1 MIKVCY
7 SELDGPKG
15 LSLRLEAAGH
25 AGYAPAGQDIVCAGA
40 STLMQALVY
49 LLAGE
54 ESARSDAWDEPE
66 GPRLAVAAQ
75 APVAPW
81 VQGAFE
87 LAKAG
92 FTLLAERYPDNL
104 RFADVS
110 RSGQQSMM
118 DLQLFA
124 EGEAAPAL
132 SPEQSRQAVAAG
144 TLKPE
149 APAAQPEAP
158 RQTPAEPE
166 PQPEEEPD
174 ASSEEADSS
183 IESGD
188 ASASSSEAAA
198 SSKPAAHSTASSHAA
213 SSKPAAHSAASSHAA
228 SSSHSA
234 ASSHAAS
241 SHAAS
246 SHAAS
251 SSTSASSGS
260 SHTTETT
267 DAKINAYVRR
277 LRNLQKRSSKKLY
290 QTASS
295 AYSEY
300 MEHPVEERN
309 LALKV
314 SIVLGKTMELT
325 KLQNECDKEF
335 KEIVTEL
342 RQYLRENGYDQS
354 IADAAEKEYK
364 EEKDAMIK
372 ELTNVTYSQVTG
384 KGEGAKW
391 LQEHADMGQ

>member
-1 MIKVCY
+1 
-7 SELDGPKG
+7 
-15 LSLRLEAAGH
+15 
-25 AGYAPAGQDIVCAGA
+25 
-40 STLMQALVY
+40 MQKNTKQLIA
-49 LLAGE
+49 
-54 ESARSDAWDEPE
+54 
-66 GPRLAVAAQ
+66 AVALLLIAAVPLGLHIANADPTDEVTASAAASSSEAQ
-75 APVAPW
+75 AEVPASST
-81 VQGAFE
+81 A
-87 LAKAG
+87 
-92 FTLLAERYPDNL
+92 
-104 RFADVS
+104 S
-110 RSGQQSMM
+110 
-118 DLQLFA
+118 
-124 EGEAAPAL
+124 AAA
-132 SPEQSRQAVAAG
+132 SASV
-144 TLKPE
+144 
-149 APAAQPEAP
+149 
-158 RQTPAEPE
+158 PE

-183 IESGD
+183 AESGD
-188 ASASSSEAAA
+188 ASASLSEA
-198 SSKPAAHSTASSHAA
+198 AA
-213 SSKPAAHSAASSHAA
+213 SSKPAAHSAASSHAS

-234 ASSHAAS
+234 SV
-241 SHAAS
+241 
-246 SHAAS
+246 
-251 SSTSASSGS
+251 SSGS

-325 KLQNECDKEF
+325 KLQSECDKEF

-342 RQYLRENGYDQS
+342 RHYLRENGYDQS

-384 KGEGAKW
+384 KGEGGKW

>member
-1 MIKVCY
+1 MQKHTKQLIAAVALLLIAAVPLALHIANADSTDETVASAAASS
-7 SELDGPKG
+7 SEEQAEVPV
-15 LSLRLEAAGH
+15 SSAVSAA
-25 AGYAPAGQDIVCAGA
+25 A
-40 STLMQALVY
+40 ST
-49 LLAGE
+49 
-54 ESARSDAWDEPE
+54 S
-66 GPRLAVAAQ
+66 
-75 APVAPW
+75 
-81 VQGAFE
+81 
-87 LAKAG
+87 
-92 FTLLAERYPDNL
+92 
-104 RFADVS
+104 
-110 RSGQQSMM
+110 
-118 DLQLFA
+118 
-124 EGEAAPAL
+124 
-132 SPEQSRQAVAAG
+132 
-144 TLKPE
+144 
-149 APAAQPEAP
+149 
-158 RQTPAEPE
+158 EPE

-183 IESGD
+183 AESGD

-198 SSKPAAHSTASSHAA
+198 SSKPAAHSAASSHAA

-241 SHAAS
+241 S
-246 SHAAS
+246 S

-267 DAKINAYVRR
+267 DAKVNAYVRR

-325 KLQNECDKEF
+325 KLQSECDKEF

-384 KGEGAKW
+384 KGEGGKW
-391 LQEHADMGQ
+391 LEEHADMGQ

>member
-1 MIKVCY
+1 
-7 SELDGPKG
+7 
-15 LSLRLEAAGH
+15 
-25 AGYAPAGQDIVCAGA
+25 
-40 STLMQALVY
+40 MQKHTKQLIA
-49 LLAGE
+49 
-54 ESARSDAWDEPE
+54 
-66 GPRLAVAAQ
+66 AVALLLIAAVPLALHIANADPTDEAVASAAASSSEAQ
-75 APVAPW
+75 A
-81 VQGAFE
+81 
-87 LAKAG
+87 
-92 FTLLAERYPDNL
+92 
-104 RFADVS
+104 
-110 RSGQQSMM
+110 
-118 DLQLFA
+118 
-124 EGEAAPAL
+124 
-132 SPEQSRQAVAAG
+132 
-144 TLKPE
+144 E
-149 APAAQPEAP
+149 APVSSSAASAADS
-158 RQTPAEPE
+158 TSEPE

-174 ASSEEADSS
+174 ASSEEVDSS
-183 IESGD
+183 AESGD

-198 SSKPAAHSTASSHAA
+198 SSKPASSHAA
-213 SSKPAAHSAASSHAA
+213 SSKPAAHSAASS
-228 SSSHSA
+228 SHS
-234 ASSHAAS
+234 
-241 SHAAS
+241 
-246 SHAAS
+246 AS

-267 DAKINAYVRR
+267 DAKVNAYVRR

-325 KLQNECDKEF
+325 KLQSECDKEF

-384 KGEGAKW
+384 KGEGGKW

>member
-1 MIKVCY
+1 
-7 SELDGPKG
+7 
-15 LSLRLEAAGH
+15 
-25 AGYAPAGQDIVCAGA
+25 
-40 STLMQALVY
+40 MQKNTKQLIA
-49 LLAGE
+49 
-54 ESARSDAWDEPE
+54 
-66 GPRLAVAAQ
+66 AVALLLIVAVPFALHIANADPTDEVTASAAASSSEAQ
-75 APVAPW
+75 AEVPA
-81 VQGAFE
+81 
-87 LAKAG
+87 
-92 FTLLAERYPDNL
+92 
-104 RFADVS
+104 S
-110 RSGQQSMM
+110 S
-118 DLQLFA
+118 
-124 EGEAAPAL
+124 AA
-132 SPEQSRQAVAAG
+132 SAA
-144 TLKPE
+144 
-149 APAAQPEAP
+149 ASAS
-158 RQTPAEPE
+158 EPE

-174 ASSEEADSS
+174 ASSEEADNSV
-183 IESGD
+183 ESED

-198 SSKPAAHSTASSHAA
+198 SSAASSYAVSSKPTAHSAASSAASSHAA
-213 SSKPAAHSAASSHAA
+213 SSKSAAHSAASSHAA
-228 SSSHSA
+228 SSSYV
-234 ASSHAAS
+234 SS
-241 SHAAS
+241 S

-277 LRNLQKRSSKKLY
+277 LQNLQKRSSKKLY

-325 KLQNECDKEF
+325 KLQSECDKEF
-335 KEIVTEL
+335 QEIVTEL
-342 RQYLRENGYDQS
+342 RHYLRENGYDQS

>member
-1 MIKVCY
+1 
-7 SELDGPKG
+7 
-15 LSLRLEAAGH
+15 
-25 AGYAPAGQDIVCAGA
+25 
-40 STLMQALVY
+40 MQKHTKQLIA
-49 LLAGE
+49 
-54 ESARSDAWDEPE
+54 
-66 GPRLAVAAQ
+66 AVALLLVAAVPLALHIANADPTDETVASAAASSSEAQ
-75 APVAPW
+75 AEVPVSSSA
-81 VQGAFE
+81 AS
-87 LAKAG
+87 A
-92 FTLLAERYPDNL
+92 
-104 RFADVS
+104 ADSTSV
-110 RSGQQSMM
+110 
-118 DLQLFA
+118 
-124 EGEAAPAL
+124 
-132 SPEQSRQAVAAG
+132 PEPQ
-144 TLKPE
+144 
-149 APAAQPEAP
+149 
-158 RQTPAEPE
+158 

-183 IESGD
+183 AESGD

-198 SSKPAAHSTASSHAA
+198 SSAASSHAA

-234 ASSHAAS
+234 ASSHASS

-325 KLQNECDKEF
+325 KLQSECDKEF

-384 KGEGAKW
+384 KGEGGKW

>member
-1 MIKVCY
+1 MQKHTKQLIAALALLLVAAVPLALHIANAD
-7 SELDGPKG
+7 STDETVA
-15 LSLRLEAAGH
+15 SAAASSLEAQAE
-25 AGYAPAGQDIVCAGA
+25 VSA
-40 STLMQALVY
+40 S
-49 LLAGE
+49 
-54 ESARSDAWDEPE
+54 SAASATDS
-66 GPRLAVAAQ
+66 
-75 APVAPW
+75 
-81 VQGAFE
+81 
-87 LAKAG
+87 
-92 FTLLAERYPDNL
+92 T
-104 RFADVS
+104 S
-110 RSGQQSMM
+110 
-118 DLQLFA
+118 
-124 EGEAAPAL
+124 
-132 SPEQSRQAVAAG
+132 
-144 TLKPE
+144 
-149 APAAQPEAP
+149 
-158 RQTPAEPE
+158 EPE

-183 IESGD
+183 VESGD

-198 SSKPAAHSTASSHAA
+198 SSAASSHAA
-213 SSKPAAHSAASSHAA
+213 SSKSAAHSAASSHAS

-234 ASSHAAS
+234 S
-241 SHAAS
+241 S

-251 SSTSASSGS
+251 SSSSTSASTSSGS

-325 KLQNECDKEF
+325 KLQSECDKEF

-364 EEKDAMIK
+364 EEKDALIK

-384 KGEGAKW
+384 KGEGGKW
-391 LQEHADMGQ
+391 LQEHADMGR

>member
-1 MIKVCY
+1 MQKHTKQLIAAVALLFIAAVPLALHIANADPTDEAVASAAASS
-7 SELDGPKG
+7 SEEQA
-15 LSLRLEAAGH
+15 EAPVSSSA
-25 AGYAPAGQDIVCAGA
+25 ASAAA
-40 STLMQALVY
+40 STSV
-49 LLAGE
+49 
-54 ESARSDAWDEPE
+54 
-66 GPRLAVAAQ
+66 
-75 APVAPW
+75 
-81 VQGAFE
+81 
-87 LAKAG
+87 
-92 FTLLAERYPDNL
+92 
-104 RFADVS
+104 
-110 RSGQQSMM
+110 
-118 DLQLFA
+118 
-124 EGEAAPAL
+124 
-132 SPEQSRQAVAAG
+132 
-144 TLKPE
+144 
-149 APAAQPEAP
+149 
-158 RQTPAEPE
+158 PE
-166 PQPEEEPD
+166 PQPEEEPEEEPD

-183 IESGD
+183 AESGD
-188 ASASSSEAAA
+188 ASTSSSEAAA
-198 SSKPAAHSTASSHAA
+198 SSAASSHAA

-241 SHAAS
+241 S
-246 SHAAS
+246 S

-267 DAKINAYVRR
+267 DAKVNAYVRR
-277 LRNLQKRSSKKLY
+277 LQNLQKRSSKKLY

-325 KLQNECDKEF
+325 KLQSECDKEF
-335 KEIVTEL
+335 QEIVTEL

-384 KGEGAKW
+384 KGEGGKW

>member
-1 MIKVCY
+1 
-7 SELDGPKG
+7 
-15 LSLRLEAAGH
+15 
-25 AGYAPAGQDIVCAGA
+25 
-40 STLMQALVY
+40 MQKNTKQLIAVLAL
-49 LLAGE
+49 LL
-54 ESARSDAWDEPE
+54 
-66 GPRLAVAAQ
+66 VAAVPLALHIANADSTDETVASAAASSSEAQ
-75 APVAPW
+75 AEAPVSSSA
-81 VQGAFE
+81 AS
-87 LAKAG
+87 A
-92 FTLLAERYPDNL
+92 
-104 RFADVS
+104 ADS
-110 RSGQQSMM
+110 TS
-118 DLQLFA
+118 
-124 EGEAAPAL
+124 
-132 SPEQSRQAVAAG
+132 
-144 TLKPE
+144 
-149 APAAQPEAP
+149 
-158 RQTPAEPE
+158 EPE

-183 IESGD
+183 AESGD

-198 SSKPAAHSTASSHAA
+198 SSKPAAHSAASSHAA

-234 ASSHAAS
+234 G
-241 SHAAS
+241 S

-267 DAKINAYVRR
+267 DARINAYVWR

-325 KLQNECDKEF
+325 KLQSECDKEF

-342 RQYLRENGYDQS
+342 RHYLRENGYDQS

-384 KGEGAKW
+384 KGEGGKW

>member
-1 MIKVCY
+1 MQKNTKQLIAALALLLVAAVPLGMHIANADPTDEVTASAAASS
-7 SELDGPKG
+7 SEAQAEVPV
-15 LSLRLEAAGH
+15 SSAAS
-25 AGYAPAGQDIVCAGA
+25 AAA
-40 STLMQALVY
+40 ST
-49 LLAGE
+49 
-54 ESARSDAWDEPE
+54 S
-66 GPRLAVAAQ
+66 
-75 APVAPW
+75 
-81 VQGAFE
+81 
-87 LAKAG
+87 
-92 FTLLAERYPDNL
+92 
-104 RFADVS
+104 
-110 RSGQQSMM
+110 
-118 DLQLFA
+118 
-124 EGEAAPAL
+124 
-132 SPEQSRQAVAAG
+132 
-144 TLKPE
+144 
-149 APAAQPEAP
+149 
-158 RQTPAEPE
+158 EPE

-183 IESGD
+183 VESGD
-188 ASASSSEAAA
+188 ASAFTSEAAA
-198 SSKPAAHSTASSHAA
+198 SSTASSYAA
-213 SSKPAAHSAASSHAA
+213 SSKPTAHSAASSHASSSSHAAASSHVA
-228 SSSHSA
+228 SSSHA
-234 ASSHAAS
+234 
-241 SHAAS
+241 AAS

-251 SSTSASSGS
+251 SSTSASASSGS

-267 DAKINAYVRR
+267 DAKINAYVWQ

-325 KLQNECDKEF
+325 KLQSECDKEF
-335 KEIVTEL
+335 QEIVTEL

>member
-1 MIKVCY
+1 VPV
-7 SELDGPKG
+7 S
-15 LSLRLEAAGH
+15 SAAS
-25 AGYAPAGQDIVCAGA
+25 AAA
-40 STLMQALVY
+40 SASV
-49 LLAGE
+49 
-54 ESARSDAWDEPE
+54 
-66 GPRLAVAAQ
+66 
-75 APVAPW
+75 
-81 VQGAFE
+81 
-87 LAKAG
+87 
-92 FTLLAERYPDNL
+92 
-104 RFADVS
+104 
-110 RSGQQSMM
+110 
-118 DLQLFA
+118 
-124 EGEAAPAL
+124 
-132 SPEQSRQAVAAG
+132 
-144 TLKPE
+144 
-149 APAAQPEAP
+149 
-158 RQTPAEPE
+158 PE
-166 PQPEEEPD
+166 PQPEEELD

-183 IESGD
+183 VESGD

-198 SSKPAAHSTASSHAA
+198 SSKPTAHSAASSAASSHAA
-213 SSKPAAHSAASSHAA
+213 SSKSAAHSAASSHAA
-228 SSSHSA
+228 SSSYVS
-234 ASSHAAS
+234 
-241 SHAAS
+241 
-246 SHAAS
+246 S
-251 SSTSASSGS
+251 SSTSASASSGS

-325 KLQNECDKEF
+325 KLQSECDKEF
-335 KEIVTEL
+335 QEIVTEL

>member
-1 MIKVCY
+1 
-7 SELDGPKG
+7 
-15 LSLRLEAAGH
+15 
-25 AGYAPAGQDIVCAGA
+25 
-40 STLMQALVY
+40 MQKNTKQVIA
-49 LLAGE
+49 
-54 ESARSDAWDEPE
+54 
-66 GPRLAVAAQ
+66 AVALLLIAAVPLALHIANADSTDETVASAAASSSEAQ
-75 APVAPW
+75 A
-81 VQGAFE
+81 
-87 LAKAG
+87 
-92 FTLLAERYPDNL
+92 
-104 RFADVS
+104 
-110 RSGQQSMM
+110 
-118 DLQLFA
+118 
-124 EGEAAPAL
+124 
-132 SPEQSRQAVAAG
+132 
-144 TLKPE
+144 E
-149 APAAQPEAP
+149 APVSSSAASAADS
-158 RQTPAEPE
+158 TSEPE

-174 ASSEEADSS
+174 VSSEEADSS
-183 IESGD
+183 AESGD

-198 SSKPAAHSTASSHAA
+198 SSAASSHAA
-213 SSKPAAHSAASSHAA
+213 SSKSAAHSAASSHAA

-241 SHAAS
+241 SSHSAS
-246 SHAAS
+246 V
-251 SSTSASSGS
+251 SSGS

-325 KLQNECDKEF
+325 KLQSECDKEF

-342 RQYLRENGYDQS
+342 RHYLRENGYDQS

-384 KGEGAKW
+384 KGEGGKW

>member
-1 MIKVCY
+1 MQKHTKQLI
-7 SELDGPKG
+7 
-15 LSLRLEAAGH
+15 AALALLLIAAVPLALH
-25 AGYAPAGQDIVCAGA
+25 IANAD
-40 STLMQALVY
+40 ST
-49 LLAGE
+49 
-54 ESARSDAWDEPE
+54 DE
-66 GPRLAVAAQ
+66 AVASAAASSTEEQ
-75 APVAPW
+75 AEAPV
-81 VQGAFE
+81 
-87 LAKAG
+87 
-92 FTLLAERYPDNL
+92 
-104 RFADVS
+104 S
-110 RSGQQSMM
+110 SS
-118 DLQLFA
+118 
-124 EGEAAPAL
+124 AA
-132 SPEQSRQAVAAG
+132 SAA
-144 TLKPE
+144 
-149 APAAQPEAP
+149 ASASV
-158 RQTPAEPE
+158 PE
-166 PQPEEEPD
+166 PQPEEAPD

-183 IESGD
+183 AESGD
-188 ASASSSEAAA
+188 ASAPSSEAAA
-198 SSKPAAHSTASSHAA
+198 SSTASSHAA
-213 SSKPAAHSAASSHAA
+213 SSTPAAHSTASSHAA

-241 SHAAS
+241 SS
-246 SHAAS
+246 SS

-260 SHTTETT
+260 AHTAETT
-267 DAKINAYVRR
+267 DAKVNAYVRR

-290 QTASS
+290 QTASN
-295 AYSEY
+295 ARSEY

-325 KLQNECDKEF
+325 KLQSECDKEF

>member
-1 MIKVCY
+1 
-7 SELDGPKG
+7 
-15 LSLRLEAAGH
+15 
-25 AGYAPAGQDIVCAGA
+25 
-40 STLMQALVY
+40 MQKNTKQLIA
-49 LLAGE
+49 
-54 ESARSDAWDEPE
+54 
-66 GPRLAVAAQ
+66 AVALLLIA
-75 APVAPW
+75 AVPLGMHIAN
-81 VQGAFE
+81 AD
-87 LAKAG
+87 
-92 FTLLAERYPDNL
+92 FTDE
-104 RFADVS
+104 
-110 RSGQQSMM
+110 
-118 DLQLFA
+118 
-124 EGEAAPAL
+124 
-132 SPEQSRQAVAAG
+132 AVAS
-144 TLKPE
+144 
-149 APAAQPEAP
+149 AAASSSEEQ
-158 RQTPAEPE
+158 AEVPVSSAASAAASASVPE

-183 IESGD
+183 VESGD
-188 ASASSSEAAA
+188 ASAFTSEAAVSSAASSYAA
-198 SSKPAAHSTASSHAA
+198 SSKPTAHSAASSAASSHAA

-228 SSSHSA
+228 SSSHA
-234 ASSHAAS
+234 
-241 SHAAS
+241 AAS

-251 SSTSASSGS
+251 SSTSASASSGS

-277 LRNLQKRSSKKLY
+277 LQNLQKRSSKKLY

-295 AYSEY
+295 AHSEY

-325 KLQNECDKEF
+325 KLQSECDKEF
-335 KEIVTEL
+335 QEIVTEL

>member
-1 MIKVCY
+1 MQKHTKQLIAALALLLIAAVPLGLHIANADPTDEVTASAAASS
-7 SELDGPKG
+7 SE
-15 LSLRLEAAGH
+15 E
-25 AGYAPAGQDIVCAGA
+25 
-40 STLMQALVY
+40 QA
-49 LLAGE
+49 E
-54 ESARSDAWDEPE
+54 
-66 GPRLAVAAQ
+66 
-75 APVAPW
+75 APVSSSA
-81 VQGAFE
+81 AS
-87 LAKAG
+87 A
-92 FTLLAERYPDNL
+92 
-104 RFADVS
+104 ADS
-110 RSGQQSMM
+110 TS
-118 DLQLFA
+118 
-124 EGEAAPAL
+124 
-132 SPEQSRQAVAAG
+132 
-144 TLKPE
+144 
-149 APAAQPEAP
+149 
-158 RQTPAEPE
+158 EPE

-174 ASSEEADSS
+174 ASSEEADNSV
-183 IESGD
+183 ESGD

-198 SSKPAAHSTASSHAA
+198 SSKPAAHSAASSHAA
-213 SSKPAAHSAASSHAA
+213 SSKPAAHSAASSHA
-228 SSSHSA
+228 SS
-234 ASSHAAS
+234 
-241 SHAAS
+241 S

-267 DAKINAYVRR
+267 DARINAYVWR

-300 MEHPVEERN
+300 MEHPVEERK

-325 KLQNECDKEF
+325 KLQSECDKEF

>member
-1 MIKVCY
+1 
-7 SELDGPKG
+7 
-15 LSLRLEAAGH
+15 
-25 AGYAPAGQDIVCAGA
+25 
-40 STLMQALVY
+40 MQKNTKQLIA
-49 LLAGE
+49 
-54 ESARSDAWDEPE
+54 
-66 GPRLAVAAQ
+66 AVALLLIAAVPLALHIANADPTDEVTASAAASSSEEQ
-75 APVAPW
+75 AEVPASSS
-81 VQGAFE
+81 A
-87 LAKAG
+87 ASA
-92 FTLLAERYPDNL
+92 
-104 RFADVS
+104 ADS
-110 RSGQQSMM
+110 TS
-118 DLQLFA
+118 
-124 EGEAAPAL
+124 
-132 SPEQSRQAVAAG
+132 
-144 TLKPE
+144 
-149 APAAQPEAP
+149 
-158 RQTPAEPE
+158 EPE

-183 IESGD
+183 AESGD
-188 ASASSSEAAA
+188 ASASSSEA
-198 SSKPAAHSTASSHAA
+198 TA

-228 SSSHSA
+228 SSSHAAHSA

-241 SHAAS
+241 SSHSAAS

-267 DAKINAYVRR
+267 DAKVNAYVRR

-325 KLQNECDKEF
+325 KLQSECDKEF

-384 KGEGAKW
+384 KGEGGKW

>member
-1 MIKVCY
+1 
-7 SELDGPKG
+7 
-15 LSLRLEAAGH
+15 
-25 AGYAPAGQDIVCAGA
+25 
-40 STLMQALVY
+40 MQKHTKQLIA
-49 LLAGE
+49 
-54 ESARSDAWDEPE
+54 
-66 GPRLAVAAQ
+66 AVALLLVAAVPLALHIANADSTDETVASAAASSSEAQ
-75 APVAPW
+75 AEVPV
-81 VQGAFE
+81 
-87 LAKAG
+87 
-92 FTLLAERYPDNL
+92 
-104 RFADVS
+104 S
-110 RSGQQSMM
+110 SS
-118 DLQLFA
+118 
-124 EGEAAPAL
+124 AASATD
-132 SPEQSRQAVAAG
+132 STS
-144 TLKPE
+144 
-149 APAAQPEAP
+149 
-158 RQTPAEPE
+158 EPE

-183 IESGD
+183 VESGD

-198 SSKPAAHSTASSHAA
+198 SSAASSHAA
-213 SSKPAAHSAASSHAA
+213 SSKSAAHSAASSHA
-228 SSSHSA
+228 SS
-234 ASSHAAS
+234 
-241 SHAAS
+241 S

-251 SSTSASSGS
+251 SSSSTSASVSSGN
-260 SHTTETT
+260 SHITETT

-325 KLQNECDKEF
+325 KLQSECDKEF

-342 RQYLRENGYDQS
+342 RHYLRENGYDQS

-364 EEKDAMIK
+364 EEKDALIK

-384 KGEGAKW
+384 KGEGGKW

>member
-1 MIKVCY
+1 MQKHTKQLI
-7 SELDGPKG
+7 
-15 LSLRLEAAGH
+15 AALALLLIAAVPLALH
-25 AGYAPAGQDIVCAGA
+25 IANADSTDEVTA
-40 STLMQALVY
+40 S
-49 LLAGE
+49 
-54 ESARSDAWDEPE
+54 
-66 GPRLAVAAQ
+66 VAASSSEAQ
-75 APVAPW
+75 AEAPV
-81 VQGAFE
+81 
-87 LAKAG
+87 
-92 FTLLAERYPDNL
+92 
-104 RFADVS
+104 S
-110 RSGQQSMM
+110 SS
-118 DLQLFA
+118 
-124 EGEAAPAL
+124 AA
-132 SPEQSRQAVAAG
+132 SAA
-144 TLKPE
+144 
-149 APAAQPEAP
+149 ASAS
-158 RQTPAEPE
+158 EPE

-183 IESGD
+183 VESGD

-198 SSKPAAHSTASSHAA
+198 SSAASSHAA
-213 SSKPAAHSAASSHAA
+213 SSKSAAHSAASSHAS

-241 SHAAS
+241 SSS
-246 SHAAS
+246 SHSAS
-251 SSTSASSGS
+251 VSSGS

-267 DAKINAYVRR
+267 DAKVNAYVRR

-325 KLQNECDKEF
+325 KLQSECDKEF

-342 RQYLRENGYDQS
+342 RHYLRENGYDQS

-384 KGEGAKW
+384 KGEGGKW

>member
-1 MIKVCY
+1 MQKHTKQLIAAAALLLIAAAPRALHIANADSTDETVASAAASS
-7 SELDGPKG
+7 SEAQA
-15 LSLRLEAAGH
+15 EAPVSSSA
-25 AGYAPAGQDIVCAGA
+25 ASAAA
-40 STLMQALVY
+40 ST
-49 LLAGE
+49 
-54 ESARSDAWDEPE
+54 S
-66 GPRLAVAAQ
+66 
-75 APVAPW
+75 
-81 VQGAFE
+81 
-87 LAKAG
+87 
-92 FTLLAERYPDNL
+92 
-104 RFADVS
+104 
-110 RSGQQSMM
+110 
-118 DLQLFA
+118 
-124 EGEAAPAL
+124 
-132 SPEQSRQAVAAG
+132 
-144 TLKPE
+144 
-149 APAAQPEAP
+149 
-158 RQTPAEPE
+158 EPE

-183 IESGD
+183 AESGD

-198 SSKPAAHSTASSHAA
+198 SSAASNHVASSSHAT
-213 SSKPAAHSAASSHAA
+213 HSAASSHAA

-234 ASSHAAS
+234 ASSHAS
-241 SHAAS
+241 S

-325 KLQNECDKEF
+325 KLQSECDKEF

-384 KGEGAKW
+384 KGEGGKW

>member
-1 MIKVCY
+1 
-7 SELDGPKG
+7 
-15 LSLRLEAAGH
+15 
-25 AGYAPAGQDIVCAGA
+25 
-40 STLMQALVY
+40 MQKHTKQLIA
-49 LLAGE
+49 
-54 ESARSDAWDEPE
+54 
-66 GPRLAVAAQ
+66 AVALLLIAAVPLALHIANADPIDEAVASAAASSSEAQ
-75 APVAPW
+75 A
-81 VQGAFE
+81 
-87 LAKAG
+87 
-92 FTLLAERYPDNL
+92 
-104 RFADVS
+104 
-110 RSGQQSMM
+110 
-118 DLQLFA
+118 
-124 EGEAAPAL
+124 
-132 SPEQSRQAVAAG
+132 
-144 TLKPE
+144 E
-149 APAAQPEAP
+149 APVSSSAASAADS
-158 RQTPAEPE
+158 TSEPE

-183 IESGD
+183 AESGD

-198 SSKPAAHSTASSHAA
+198 SSKPAAHSAASSHAA

-241 SHAAS
+241 S
-246 SHAAS
+246 SHSAS

-267 DAKINAYVRR
+267 DAKVNAYVRR

-325 KLQNECDKEF
+325 KLQSECDKEF

-384 KGEGAKW
+384 KGEGGKW

>member
-1 MIKVCY
+1 
-7 SELDGPKG
+7 
-15 LSLRLEAAGH
+15 
-25 AGYAPAGQDIVCAGA
+25 
-40 STLMQALVY
+40 MQKHTKQLIA
-49 LLAGE
+49 
-54 ESARSDAWDEPE
+54 
-66 GPRLAVAAQ
+66 AVALLLIAAVPLALHIANADSTDETVASAAASSSEAQ
-75 APVAPW
+75 VEAPVSSSA
-81 VQGAFE
+81 AS
-87 LAKAG
+87 A
-92 FTLLAERYPDNL
+92 
-104 RFADVS
+104 ADS
-110 RSGQQSMM
+110 IS
-118 DLQLFA
+118 
-124 EGEAAPAL
+124 
-132 SPEQSRQAVAAG
+132 
-144 TLKPE
+144 
-149 APAAQPEAP
+149 
-158 RQTPAEPE
+158 EPE

-183 IESGD
+183 AESGD

-198 SSKPAAHSTASSHAA
+198 SSAASSHAA

-241 SHAAS
+241 S
-246 SHAAS
+246 SHSAS

-267 DAKINAYVRR
+267 DAKVNAYVRR

-325 KLQNECDKEF
+325 KLQSECDKEF

-384 KGEGAKW
+384 KGEGGKW

>member
-1 MIKVCY
+1 
-7 SELDGPKG
+7 
-15 LSLRLEAAGH
+15 
-25 AGYAPAGQDIVCAGA
+25 
-40 STLMQALVY
+40 MQKHTKQLIA
-49 LLAGE
+49 
-54 ESARSDAWDEPE
+54 
-66 GPRLAVAAQ
+66 AVALLLVAAVPLGLHIANADSTDEVTASAAASSSEEQ
-75 APVAPW
+75 AEAPVSSAASAAASASVP
-81 VQGAFE
+81 E
-87 LAKAG
+87 
-92 FTLLAERYPDNL
+92 
-104 RFADVS
+104 S
-110 RSGQQSMM
+110 QQ
-118 DLQLFA
+118 
-124 EGEAAPAL
+124 
-132 SPEQSRQAVAAG
+132 
-144 TLKPE
+144 
-149 APAAQPEAP
+149 
-158 RQTPAEPE
+158 
-166 PQPEEEPD
+166 EEEPD

-183 IESGD
+183 AESGD
-188 ASASSSEAAA
+188 ASASSSETVA
-198 SSKPAAHSTASSHAA
+198 SSAASSHAA
-213 SSKPAAHSAASSHAA
+213 SSKTTAHSTASSHTTSSHAA

-241 SHAAS
+241 S
-246 SHAAS
+246 
-251 SSTSASSGS
+251 STSASASSGS

-267 DAKINAYVRR
+267 DAKVNAYVRR

-314 SIVLGKTMELT
+314 SIVLGKTLQLT

-391 LQEHADMGQ
+391 LQEHAEMGQ

>member
-1 MIKVCY
+1 MQKHTKQLIAALALLLIAAVPLALHIANADSTDEVTASAAASS
-7 SELDGPKG
+7 SE
-15 LSLRLEAAGH
+15 
-25 AGYAPAGQDIVCAGA
+25 
-40 STLMQALVY
+40 
-49 LLAGE
+49 
-54 ESARSDAWDEPE
+54 
-66 GPRLAVAAQ
+66 AQ
-75 APVAPW
+75 A
-81 VQGAFE
+81 
-87 LAKAG
+87 
-92 FTLLAERYPDNL
+92 
-104 RFADVS
+104 
-110 RSGQQSMM
+110 
-118 DLQLFA
+118 
-124 EGEAAPAL
+124 
-132 SPEQSRQAVAAG
+132 
-144 TLKPE
+144 E
-149 APAAQPEAP
+149 APVSSSAASAADS
-158 RQTPAEPE
+158 TSEPE

-183 IESGD
+183 VESGD

-198 SSKPAAHSTASSHAA
+198 SSKPAAHSASSSH
-213 SSKPAAHSAASSHAA
+213 AAHSAASSHAA
-228 SSSHSA
+228 SSSHST
-234 ASSHAAS
+234 
-241 SHAAS
+241 AS

-267 DAKINAYVRR
+267 DAKVNAYVRR

-325 KLQNECDKEF
+325 KLQSECDKEF

-384 KGEGAKW
+384 KGEGGKW

>member
-1 MIKVCY
+1 MQKHTKQLIAAVALLLIAAVPLALHIANADSTDETVASAAASS
-7 SELDGPKG
+7 SEAQA
-15 LSLRLEAAGH
+15 EAPVSSSA
-25 AGYAPAGQDIVCAGA
+25 A
-40 STLMQALVY
+40 SAADST
-49 LLAGE
+49 
-54 ESARSDAWDEPE
+54 SEPE
-66 GPRLAVAAQ
+66 PQ
-75 APVAPW
+75 
-81 VQGAFE
+81 
-87 LAKAG
+87 
-92 FTLLAERYPDNL
+92 
-104 RFADVS
+104 
-110 RSGQQSMM
+110 
-118 DLQLFA
+118 
-124 EGEAAPAL
+124 
-132 SPEQSRQAVAAG
+132 
-144 TLKPE
+144 
-149 APAAQPEAP
+149 
-158 RQTPAEPE
+158 

-183 IESGD
+183 AESGD

-198 SSKPAAHSTASSHAA
+198 SSAASSHAA

-241 SHAAS
+241 SS
-246 SHAAS
+246 SS

-267 DAKINAYVRR
+267 DAKVNAYVRR

-325 KLQNECDKEF
+325 KLQSECDKEF
-335 KEIVTEL
+335 QEIVTEL

-384 KGEGAKW
+384 KGEGGKW

>member
-1 MIKVCY
+1 
-7 SELDGPKG
+7 
-15 LSLRLEAAGH
+15 
-25 AGYAPAGQDIVCAGA
+25 
-40 STLMQALVY
+40 MQKHTKQLIA
-49 LLAGE
+49 
-54 ESARSDAWDEPE
+54 
-66 GPRLAVAAQ
+66 AVALLLIAAVPLALHIANADSTDETVASAAASSSEAQ
-75 APVAPW
+75 A
-81 VQGAFE
+81 
-87 LAKAG
+87 
-92 FTLLAERYPDNL
+92 
-104 RFADVS
+104 
-110 RSGQQSMM
+110 
-118 DLQLFA
+118 
-124 EGEAAPAL
+124 
-132 SPEQSRQAVAAG
+132 
-144 TLKPE
+144 E
-149 APAAQPEAP
+149 APVSSSAASAADS
-158 RQTPAEPE
+158 TSEPE
-166 PQPEEEPD
+166 PQPEEKPD

-183 IESGD
+183 AESGD

-198 SSKPAAHSTASSHAA
+198 SSKPAAHSASSSHAA

-228 SSSHSA
+228 SSSHAA

-241 SHAAS
+241 S
-246 SHAAS
+246 SHSAS

-267 DAKINAYVRR
+267 DAKVNAYVRR

-325 KLQNECDKEF
+325 KLQSECDKEF
-335 KEIVTEL
+335 QEIVTEL

-384 KGEGAKW
+384 KGEGGKW

>member
-1 MIKVCY
+1 MQKHTKQLIAAVALLLVAAVPLGLHIANADSTDEVTASAAASS
-7 SELDGPKG
+7 SEEQVEVPV
-15 LSLRLEAAGH
+15 SSAAS
-25 AGYAPAGQDIVCAGA
+25 AAD
-40 STLMQALVY
+40 ST
-49 LLAGE
+49 
-54 ESARSDAWDEPE
+54 SEPE
-66 GPRLAVAAQ
+66 L
-75 APVAPW
+75 
-81 VQGAFE
+81 
-87 LAKAG
+87 
-92 FTLLAERYPDNL
+92 
-104 RFADVS
+104 
-110 RSGQQSMM
+110 
-118 DLQLFA
+118 
-124 EGEAAPAL
+124 
-132 SPEQSRQAVAAG
+132 
-144 TLKPE
+144 
-149 APAAQPEAP
+149 
-158 RQTPAEPE
+158 
-166 PQPEEEPD
+166 QPEEEPD

-183 IESGD
+183 AESGD

-198 SSKPAAHSTASSHAA
+198 SSKPAAHSAASSHAA

-241 SHAAS
+241 SS
-246 SHAAS
+246 SS
-251 SSTSASSGS
+251 SSTSALSGS

-325 KLQNECDKEF
+325 KLQSECDKEF

-384 KGEGAKW
+384 KGEGGKW

>member
-1 MIKVCY
+1 
-7 SELDGPKG
+7 
-15 LSLRLEAAGH
+15 
-25 AGYAPAGQDIVCAGA
+25 
-40 STLMQALVY
+40 MQKHTKQLIA
-49 LLAGE
+49 
-54 ESARSDAWDEPE
+54 
-66 GPRLAVAAQ
+66 AVALLLIAAVPLALHIANADSTDEAVASAAASSSEAQ
-75 APVAPW
+75 A
-81 VQGAFE
+81 
-87 LAKAG
+87 
-92 FTLLAERYPDNL
+92 
-104 RFADVS
+104 
-110 RSGQQSMM
+110 
-118 DLQLFA
+118 
-124 EGEAAPAL
+124 
-132 SPEQSRQAVAAG
+132 
-144 TLKPE
+144 E
-149 APAAQPEAP
+149 APVSSSAASAADS
-158 RQTPAEPE
+158 TSVPE

-183 IESGD
+183 VESGD

-198 SSKPAAHSTASSHAA
+198 SSKPAAHSASSSHAA

-234 ASSHAAS
+234 
-241 SHAAS
+241 S

-251 SSTSASSGS
+251 SSSSSSTSALSGS

-325 KLQNECDKEF
+325 KLQSECDKEF
-335 KEIVTEL
+335 QEIVTEL

-384 KGEGAKW
+384 KGEGGKW

>member
-1 MIKVCY
+1 
-7 SELDGPKG
+7 
-15 LSLRLEAAGH
+15 
-25 AGYAPAGQDIVCAGA
+25 
-40 STLMQALVY
+40 MQKHTKQLIA
-49 LLAGE
+49 
-54 ESARSDAWDEPE
+54 
-66 GPRLAVAAQ
+66 AVA
-75 APVAPW
+75 
-81 VQGAFE
+81 
-87 LAKAG
+87 
-92 FTLLAERYPDNL
+92 LLLIAAVPLGMHIAN
-104 RFADVS
+104 ADS
-110 RSGQQSMM
+110 T
-118 DLQLFA
+118 D
-124 EGEAAPAL
+124 E
-132 SPEQSRQAVAAG
+132 AVASVAASSS
-144 TLKPE
+144 E
-149 APAAQPEAP
+149 EQAEVPASSSAASAADS
-158 RQTPAEPE
+158 TSEPE

-183 IESGD
+183 AESGD

-198 SSKPAAHSTASSHAA
+198 SSAASSHAA

-241 SHAAS
+241 SS
-246 SHAAS
+246 SS
-251 SSTSASSGS
+251 SSTSALSGS

-267 DAKINAYVRR
+267 DAKVNAYVRR

-384 KGEGAKW
+384 KGEGGKW

>member
-1 MIKVCY
+1 
-7 SELDGPKG
+7 
-15 LSLRLEAAGH
+15 
-25 AGYAPAGQDIVCAGA
+25 
-40 STLMQALVY
+40 MQKHTKQLIA
-49 LLAGE
+49 
-54 ESARSDAWDEPE
+54 
-66 GPRLAVAAQ
+66 AVALLLIAAVPLALHIANADSTDETVASAAASSSEEQ
-75 APVAPW
+75 AEVPASS
-81 VQGAFE
+81 A
-87 LAKAG
+87 ASA
-92 FTLLAERYPDNL
+92 
-104 RFADVS
+104 ADS
-110 RSGQQSMM
+110 TS
-118 DLQLFA
+118 
-124 EGEAAPAL
+124 
-132 SPEQSRQAVAAG
+132 
-144 TLKPE
+144 
-149 APAAQPEAP
+149 
-158 RQTPAEPE
+158 EPE
-166 PQPEEEPD
+166 PQPGEELD

-183 IESGD
+183 AESGD

-198 SSKPAAHSTASSHAA
+198 SSAASSHAA
-213 SSKPAAHSAASSHAA
+213 SSKPAAHSASSSHAA

-241 SHAAS
+241 S
-246 SHAAS
+246 SHSAS

-267 DAKINAYVRR
+267 DAKVNAYVRR

-325 KLQNECDKEF
+325 KLQSECDKEF

-384 KGEGAKW
+384 KGEGGKW

>member
-1 MIKVCY
+1 
-7 SELDGPKG
+7 
-15 LSLRLEAAGH
+15 
-25 AGYAPAGQDIVCAGA
+25 
-40 STLMQALVY
+40 MQKHTKQLIA
-49 LLAGE
+49 
-54 ESARSDAWDEPE
+54 
-66 GPRLAVAAQ
+66 AVALLLVVAVPLALHIANADSTDETVASAAASSSEEQ
-75 APVAPW
+75 AEVPASS
-81 VQGAFE
+81 A
-87 LAKAG
+87 ASA
-92 FTLLAERYPDNL
+92 
-104 RFADVS
+104 ADS
-110 RSGQQSMM
+110 TS
-118 DLQLFA
+118 
-124 EGEAAPAL
+124 
-132 SPEQSRQAVAAG
+132 
-144 TLKPE
+144 
-149 APAAQPEAP
+149 
-158 RQTPAEPE
+158 EPE

-183 IESGD
+183 AESGD
-188 ASASSSEAAA
+188 ASAFTSEAAA
-198 SSKPAAHSTASSHAA
+198 SSKPAAHSASSGHAA

-241 SHAAS
+241 SSS
-246 SHAAS
+246 SHSAS
-251 SSTSASSGS
+251 VSSGS

-267 DAKINAYVRR
+267 DAKVNAYVRR

-325 KLQNECDKEF
+325 KLQSECDKEF

-384 KGEGAKW
+384 KGEGGKW

>member
-1 MIKVCY
+1 
-7 SELDGPKG
+7 
-15 LSLRLEAAGH
+15 
-25 AGYAPAGQDIVCAGA
+25 
-40 STLMQALVY
+40 MQKNTKQVIA
-49 LLAGE
+49 
-54 ESARSDAWDEPE
+54 
-66 GPRLAVAAQ
+66 AVALLLIAAVPLALHIANADSTDETVASAAASSSEAQ
-75 APVAPW
+75 A
-81 VQGAFE
+81 
-87 LAKAG
+87 
-92 FTLLAERYPDNL
+92 
-104 RFADVS
+104 
-110 RSGQQSMM
+110 
-118 DLQLFA
+118 
-124 EGEAAPAL
+124 
-132 SPEQSRQAVAAG
+132 
-144 TLKPE
+144 E
-149 APAAQPEAP
+149 APVSSSAASAADS
-158 RQTPAEPE
+158 TSEPE

-174 ASSEEADSS
+174 VSSDEADSS
-183 IESGD
+183 AESGD

-198 SSKPAAHSTASSHAA
+198 SSAASSHAA
-213 SSKPAAHSAASSHAA
+213 SSKSAAHSAASSHASSSHAA

-241 SHAAS
+241 SSHSAS
-246 SHAAS
+246 V
-251 SSTSASSGS
+251 SSGS

-325 KLQNECDKEF
+325 KLQSECDKEF

-342 RQYLRENGYDQS
+342 RHYLRENGYDQS

-372 ELTNVTYSQVTG
+372 ELTHVTYSQVTG
-384 KGEGAKW
+384 KGEGGKW

>member
-1 MIKVCY
+1 
-7 SELDGPKG
+7 
-15 LSLRLEAAGH
+15 
-25 AGYAPAGQDIVCAGA
+25 
-40 STLMQALVY
+40 MQKHTKQLIA
-49 LLAGE
+49 
-54 ESARSDAWDEPE
+54 
-66 GPRLAVAAQ
+66 AVALLLIAAVPLALHIANADSTNETVASAAASSSEAQ
-75 APVAPW
+75 A
-81 VQGAFE
+81 
-87 LAKAG
+87 
-92 FTLLAERYPDNL
+92 
-104 RFADVS
+104 
-110 RSGQQSMM
+110 
-118 DLQLFA
+118 
-124 EGEAAPAL
+124 
-132 SPEQSRQAVAAG
+132 
-144 TLKPE
+144 E
-149 APAAQPEAP
+149 APVSSSAASAADS
-158 RQTPAEPE
+158 TSEPE

-183 IESGD
+183 AESGD

-198 SSKPAAHSTASSHAA
+198 SSAASSHAA

-241 SHAAS
+241 S
-246 SHAAS
+246 
-251 SSTSASSGS
+251 STSASSGS

-267 DAKINAYVRR
+267 DAKVNAYVRR

-325 KLQNECDKEF
+325 KLQSECDKEF

-384 KGEGAKW
+384 KGEGGKW

>member
-1 MIKVCY
+1 MQKHTKQLIAAVALLLIAAVPLALHIANAEPTDEVTASAAASS
-7 SELDGPKG
+7 SEEQAEVPA
-15 LSLRLEAAGH
+15 SSSAAS
-25 AGYAPAGQDIVCAGA
+25 AAA
-40 STLMQALVY
+40 ST
-49 LLAGE
+49 
-54 ESARSDAWDEPE
+54 S
-66 GPRLAVAAQ
+66 
-75 APVAPW
+75 
-81 VQGAFE
+81 
-87 LAKAG
+87 
-92 FTLLAERYPDNL
+92 
-104 RFADVS
+104 
-110 RSGQQSMM
+110 
-118 DLQLFA
+118 
-124 EGEAAPAL
+124 
-132 SPEQSRQAVAAG
+132 
-144 TLKPE
+144 
-149 APAAQPEAP
+149 
-158 RQTPAEPE
+158 EPE

-183 IESGD
+183 AESGD

-198 SSKPAAHSTASSHAA
+198 SSKPAAHSASSSHAA
-213 SSKPAAHSAASSHAA
+213 SSKSAAHSAASSHAS

-241 SHAAS
+241 SSS
-246 SHAAS
+246 SHSAS
-251 SSTSASSGS
+251 VSSGS

-325 KLQNECDKEF
+325 KLQSECDKEF

-384 KGEGAKW
+384 KGEGGKW

>member
-1 MIKVCY
+1 
-7 SELDGPKG
+7 
-15 LSLRLEAAGH
+15 
-25 AGYAPAGQDIVCAGA
+25 
-40 STLMQALVY
+40 MQKHTKQLIA
-49 LLAGE
+49 
-54 ESARSDAWDEPE
+54 
-66 GPRLAVAAQ
+66 AVALLLIA
-75 APVAPW
+75 AVP
-81 VQGAFE
+81 
-87 LAKAG
+87 LALHIA
-92 FTLLAERYPDNL
+92 N
-104 RFADVS
+104 ADPT
-110 RSGQQSMM
+110 
-118 DLQLFA
+118 D
-124 EGEAAPAL
+124 E
-132 SPEQSRQAVAAG
+132 AVASAAASSSEEQA
-144 TLKPE
+144 E
-149 APAAQPEAP
+149 APASSAASAAAS
-158 RQTPAEPE
+158 TSEPE

-183 IESGD
+183 AESGD

-198 SSKPAAHSTASSHAA
+198 SSKPAAHSAASSHAA
-213 SSKPAAHSAASSHAA
+213 SSKSAAHSAASSHAS

-234 ASSHAAS
+234 ASSH
-241 SHAAS
+241 AS

-260 SHTTETT
+260 SHTTEPT
-267 DAKINAYVRR
+267 DAKVNAYVRR

-325 KLQNECDKEF
+325 KLQSECDKEF

-384 KGEGAKW
+384 KGEGGKW